1 MRVDPSPLPSP
12 SPSSLPPTAAGLAGG
27 VERVACFPTHLPR
40 RLWQGGVKEVAVR
53 REQGGA
59 VPRAGEQVPDAR
71 MFRAHAAARAAA
83 AGCPVPPTRGRRCG
97 RGRAAGATSNRRILC
112 IVASMPG
119 AVPANAFPDRSAR
132 SIGGCCQIW
141 PTGARVRRVRIAR
154 AGRPVDPP
162 DRPPHLLRRTER
174 CAAEALREC
183 ARGRIAYPPA
193 RCAPRR
199 AGAGPRAE
207 TAAFSCL
214 WLCPLSGT
222 FWRLCAVFSIFY
234 WFSRSNQA

>member
-1 MRVDPSPLPSP
+1 MRVAPSPLPSP
-12 SPSSLPPTAAGLAGG
+12 SL
-27 VERVACFPTHLPR
+27 R
-40 RLWQGGVKEVAVR
+40 RLWASRAASNGLPASLLTSPDGCGRGGVKEVAVR

-59 VPRAGEQVPDAR
+59 GPRAGEQVPDAR

-83 AGCPVPPTRGRRCG
+83 AGCPVPPPPPPRGCRCG

-141 PTGARVRRVRIAR
+141 PTGVRVRRVRVAR
-154 AGRPVDPP
+154 ARRPVDPP
-162 DRPPHLLRRTER
+162 DRPPHLLRKTER
-174 CAAEALREC
+174 CAAEALRELC
-183 ARGRIAYPPA
+183 PGGRIAYPPT

-207 TAAFSCL
+207 TGGLFPVYGFAP
-214 WLCPLSGT
+214 CPGLFGASARFFPFFTGFRVQT
-222 FWRLCAVFSIFY
+222 S
-234 WFSRSNQA
+234 